1 MQITHEA
8 ERHLSRS
15 KKDDDEDEDDDK
27 GSSREGIYFY
37 QTNCIF
43 ETVWKVVKMYLNDLK
58 TIFTSIW
65 GIFII
70 FYE

>member
-1 MQITHEA
+1 MYIKA
-8 ERHLSRS
+8 EKQPLP
-15 KKDDDEDEDDDK
+15 
-27 GSSREGIYFY
+27 IQLY
-37 QTNCIF
+37 F
-43 ETVWKVVKMYLNDLK
+43 ETVWNVVKMYLNDLK